1 MAAKFELYMDAD
13 DSFRFRLVGP
23 DGTVLLTS
31 EPYAD
36 EDLAIA
42 GIWSVRE
49 AAARGKIVDITD
61 SSISA

>member
-1 MAAKFELYMDAD
+1 MDAD

>member
-1 MAAKFELYMDAD
+1 MAAKFELYLDAED
-13 DSFRFRLVGP
+13 CFRFRLVGP

-36 EDLAIA
+36 EDRAIA

-49 AAARGKIVDITD
+49 AAARGTIVDITD